1 MKDGLIRKPDSVFV
15 NVEPP
20 ESLQQVASAQR
31 QGRVWTKVATAIA
44 SESQTADREPQTAK
58 NEQRTANS
66 KVSEVRVYRIDGG
79 QSTHLYTGH
88 PDPDMGGMRKRC
100 QKHADRTGCVVRMH
114 TATDFE
120 TFSPSLSQTAD
131 RKPQTAKAEVRSA
144 NSDIPIGA
152 PKEMIKIYRTD
163 TPEEE
168 FLFELL
174 KGCGWVGWCER
185 YVKEHP
191 ERTLKA
197 VGFRYTRFF
206 ESQERWLAERQKDR
220 PARLTVDM
228 GVS

>member
-1 MKDGLIRKPDSVFV
+1 MAQLKPISNSVFV

-20 ESLQQVASAQR
+20 EPLQQVASAQR
-31 QGRVWTKVATAIA
+31 QGRVWAKVATAIA
-44 SESQTADREPQTAK
+44 SETRTADRRPQTAK
-58 NEQRTANS
+58 NEQRYAN
-66 KVSEVRVYRIDGG
+66 SEVRVYRIDG
-79 QSTHLYTGH
+79 SRTTHLYTGN
-88 PDPDMGGMRKRC
+88 PDPDMDGMRKRC

-114 TATDFE
+114 TASNFE
-120 TFSPSLSQTAD
+120 TFSPSLPRTE
-131 RKPQTAKAEVRSA
+131 KAEVRSAVSGQRIA
-144 NSDIPIGA
+144 NSDIPIGT

-163 TPEEE
+163 TPQEEL
-168 FLFELL
+168 LFEVL
-174 KGCGWVGWCER
+174 KECGWVGWCER